1 MASQR
6 RYYEL
11 SYLCVVLC
19 SLEALPSETRQMVQ
33 QRVLFEDLYEV
44 CGGSIYLMN
53 VFLDEYIAV
62 GGEKLTDFSQV
73 RFSFFFQLLYFSRI
87 SFFSGPECKLFEHL
101 SFQL

>member
-6 RYYEL
+6 GCYDL
-11 SYLCVVLC
+11 PYLCVVLC

-73 RFSFFFQLLYFSRI
+73 RFRFFPVVI
-87 SFFSGPECKLFEHL
+87 FFSHFI
-101 SFQL
+101 FQRP